1 MSLRTTQ
8 QIGKLVVGQILPRDS
23 NGSYISAGQIL
34 VTDNQGK
41 ANWTT
46 LSTLGASYSQFT
58 FISTSEGIIS
68 ANSTQDTLNLR
79 EGAGMNLQ
87 IVSNALYF
95 TTNAFTAIDI
105 SGGNSL
111 LSSNSSNNITNP
123 RLKFG
128 NGNYTKIR
136 GDPGTNTIFFD
147 VDFLSTTQ
155 GARATYT
162 KFIIQN
168 NSSYN
173 QPPLFQSLV
182 LDAIV
187 SDASITMIGVDDLQ
201 ISNLNL
207 SPSCNIIFIGLST
220 ITAAKFS
227 TLYTRALDG
236 VSNLSVSV
244 DTLNNRQINTTG
256 VPFIQFFP
264 VSTAVIS
271 FSTMFGQT
279 FIPNSFTPT
288 SNTGVT
294 NSANITVVSNTLNDI
309 SSIAATNTANITT
322 VSNTAGTNSANI
334 TTISNA
340 GVITIN
346 NVATVSNNLTTVSN
360 STAANTA
367 AIVTISNTGV
377 TTSNNLVSTSNNL
390 TTVSNLVATNSTFTN
405 EVYSTMIVLTS
416 RATGTLSTL
425 SLSTL
430 IVSSLISVS
439 SISTDTLFVAGP
451 TQLASLNVSGDVV
464 AGSYYGD
471 GSHLTGIS
479 GGGGGISYLEFY
491 PISTTAIRASTL
503 TTQFYSSLSSII
515 RNISVGIPSALSTL
529 SLSTGFISARNIS
542 TASISTNY
550 GFFSTISAGTIYGKF
565 AGDGSLLTNV
575 AYSVPPVLS
584 TTTLSTGF
592 LSARDIS
599 AFTISTNYGFFSTIS
614 AGTIF
619 AKFIGDGSGLTGIA
633 SGGVSIVPP
642 ILSTTL
648 LSTGI
653 LTARNISTAV
663 ISTNAGFASSFFI
676 NLLTTSTVTALLGSF
691 SSISVGQAYIS
702 SLTVDSLFIGN
713 DVGFT
718 NMGDIIATSLSTM
731 QVTTANLIAINISV
745 ASVSTNY
752 GFFSTIS
759 AGTIYGK
766 FAGDGSLL
774 TNVAYSVPPVLS
786 TTRLSTGVLTASSI
800 STITHFANYANFST
814 ISAGTIYGKH
824 IGDGSLLTNL
834 TILYSV
840 PPVLSTTRLST
851 GVLTASS
858 ISTIT
863 HFANYAN
870 FSTISAGTV
879 YGKFV
884 GDGSGLSNVVGISI
898 SNQSVVLNAT
908 GSDQTLLIPT
918 GVNSIS
924 VKLYGAGGG
933 ASDLSA
939 GGAGGYVASQI
950 PVTPGETLTVIVG
963 KKGVT
968 GSSSS
973 TVAGGYGG
981 GGSTVSTEGGT
992 GGGRS
997 AIRRSE
1003 TEILTA
1009 GGGGGGGGSAGI
1021 GGGGGGV
1028 PVTFAGGNGGNDYG
1042 TGDGAGGTSSAGG
1055 AGGLTNAGTAFTGG
1069 NSIYNATGGQYPGA
1083 GGGGYFGGG
1092 GGSANPENGGAGGGG
1107 SGYADPTL
1115 TNVIGIQGGGS
1126 ASATDGLVVIV
1137 YDSTYIGA
1145 ISIDAEL
1152 GFFSTISSGK
1162 FYGKFFGDGS
1172 ALTGVSG
1179 SGGLSYIPPVIS
1191 TTLLSTGSLTACN
1204 ISTNS
1209 ISTNYG
1215 FFSTISAG
1223 TIFAKFVGDGSLLS
1237 NVTGTGSGSFSIPAV
1252 ISANTVST
1260 NLVTACNISTNSIST
1275 NYGFFSTISAGIIFA
1290 KFVGDGSSLT
1300 AIPNTGAVL
1309 TISNNLTTVSNHLNQ
1324 VSTNLITVSTNL
1336 NTLSNNVTT
1345 ISNTGASNTSNI
1357 TTVSN
1362 SLNTVSNRVNYL
1374 LTVSNYSA
1382 VTLSTSYGEF
1392 SSLYATNTYI
1402 SSLVVDSLTIGFS
1415 TGYIVMADIV
1425 TTSLS
1430 SLQVNT
1436 ANLVATT
1443 GTITYGLFSTISSV
1457 NIYGKFFGDGSQLTN
1472 VSGGG
1477 GGSFSIPDFIS
1488 ANTVSTNLVTAC
1500 NISTNSI
1507 STNYGFFSTISA
1519 GTIFAKFVGDGSG
1532 LSNISGGGGSFAIP
1546 AVISA
1551 NTVSTNLVTACNIS
1565 TNSISSVHGFFS
1577 TISAATIYAKFFG
1590 DGSQLTNVPGGG
1602 GGSFSIPA
1610 VISAN
1615 TVSTSFITASNI
1627 STNSISTNYGFF
1639 TTISAATIYAKFFG
1653 DGSDLINLPG
1663 GGGSFSI
1670 PAVISANTVSTSFI
1684 TASNISTNSISTT
1697 FGFVSSLTVNTL
1709 QIGGT
1714 TGFITMG
1721 DVLTNSISTS
1731 RAYISTIGDVGFPI
1745 NLVGYGGIRITDT
1758 LTGGTGVLSVD
1769 AGGALKW
1776 NGSNVTLT

>member
-41 ANWTT
+41 ASWTS

-68 ANSTQDTLNLR
+68 ANSIQDTLNLR

-95 TTNAFTAIDI
+95 ATNAFTAIDI

-111 LSSNSSNNITNP
+111 LSSNSSNNIINP

-187 SDASITMIGVDDLQ
+187 SDASLTMIGVDDLQ

-236 VSNLSVSV
+236 VSNLSVSI

-256 VPFIQFFP
+256 VPFVQFFP

-294 NSANITVVSNTLNDI
+294 NSANIITVSNTLNDI
-309 SSIAATNTANITT
+309 STIAATNSANITT
-322 VSNTAGTNSANI
+322 VSNTAGANSANI

-346 NVATVSNNLTTVSN
+346 NLATVSNNLTTVSN
-360 STAANTA
+360 STAANTSA
-367 AIVTISNTGV
+367 VITISNTGV
-377 TTSNNLVSTSNNL
+377 TTSNNLETISNNL
-390 TTVSNLVATNSTFTN
+390 TTVSNSAATNSTFTN
-405 EVYSTMIVLTS
+405 AVYSTMIVLTS

-439 SISTDTLFVAGP
+439 SISTDTLFVAGA
-451 TQLASLNVSGDVV
+451 TQLGSLNVSGDVI

-599 AFTISTNYGFFSTIS
+599 ALTISTNYGFFSTIS

-676 NLLTTSTVTALLGSF
+676 NRLTTSTVTALLGSF

-713 DVGFT
+713 DIGFT

-731 QVTTANLIAINISV
+731 QVTTENLIAINISV

-774 TNVAYSVPPVLS
+774 TNVAYSVPPSLS
-786 TTRLSTGVLTASSI
+786 TTTLSTGFLSARNI
-800 STITHFANYANFST
+800 STLTISTNYGFFST

-884 GDGSGLSNVVGISI
+884 GDGSGLSNVLGIAI

-933 ASDLSA
+933 ESILSA

-963 KKGVT
+963 KKGIT
-968 GSSSS
+968 GTSSS

-981 GGSTVSTEGGT
+981 GGSTVSTLGGT

-997 AIRRSE
+997 AIRRSG

-1191 TTLLSTGSLTACN
+1191 TTLLSTGQLTASNISTNSISTNYGFFSTISAGTIFAKFVGDGSQLSNVPGTEGGSFSIPALISANTVSTNLVTACN

-1223 TIFAKFVGDGSLLS
+1223 TIFAKFVGDGSQLS
-1237 NVTGTGSGSFSIPAV
+1237 NVPGTGGGSFSIPAV

-1275 NYGFFSTISAGIIFA
+1275 NYGFFSTISAGTIFA
-1290 KFVGDGSSLT
+1290 KFVGDGSQLSNVPGTGGGSFSIPALISANTVSTNLVT
-1300 AIPNTGAVL
+1300 ACNISTNSISTNYGFFTTISATTVFAKFVGDGSDLIAISNTGAVL
-1309 TISNNLTTVSNHLNQ
+1309 SVSNIVTTVSNHLNQ
-1324 VSTNLITVSTNL
+1324 VSTNLITVST
-1336 NTLSNNVTT
+1336 
-1345 ISNTGASNTSNI
+1345 
-1357 TTVSN
+1357 

-1415 TGYIVMADIV
+1415 TGYILMADIV

-1436 ANLVATT
+1436 GSLGATT
-1443 GTITYGLFSTISSV
+1443 GSITYGLFSTISSV
-1457 NIYGKFFGDGSQLTN
+1457 NIYGKFFGDGSQLT
-1472 VSGGG
+1472 GITGG
-1477 GGSFSIPDFIS
+1477 GGSFSIPALIS

-1519 GTIFAKFVGDGSG
+1519 GTIFAKFVGDGSQ
-1532 LSNISGGGGSFAIP
+1532 LSN
-1546 AVISA
+1546 
-1551 NTVSTNLVTACNIS
+1551 VS
-1565 TNSISSVHGFFS
+1565 
-1577 TISAATIYAKFFG
+1577 
-1590 DGSQLTNVPGGG
+1590 GGG

-1615 TVSTSFITASNI
+1615 TVSTSFITAC
-1627 STNSISTNYGFF
+1627 
-1639 TTISAATIYAKFFG
+1639 
-1653 DGSDLINLPG
+1653 
-1663 GGGSFSI
+1663 
-1670 PAVISANTVSTSFI
+1670 
-1684 TASNISTNSISTT
+1684 NISTNSISTT

-1709 QIGGT
+1709 QIGQT

-1721 DVLTNSISTS
+1721 DILTNSISTS